1 MKKRAL
7 SVFTRWSLLVTLAG
21 LLSAPSARAQGFDI
35 QDEGQGNERPL
46 RFTVTDLGTLGGM
59 NSQANAIN
67 NRCQVVGNS
76 TLEGEAITRAFLWED
91 GVMTDLGSLGGT
103 FSKANAINNRGQ
115 AVGASEITANAA
127 RHAVLF
133 DRHGIADLGALP
145 ASLVG
150 AAFGI
155 NNRVDIFGGSTTEGS
170 SRAGPFHATQFKDG
184 EGIDLGTLGG
194 PTSFAAGVN
203 NRGQAV
209 GRADLASGVSRAVIF
224 SDGVIT
230 DLGTLAGGTASF
242 GRAINNRG
250 EVACLS
256 NTAAGVFHAC
266 LWRRGVMTDLGTLGG
281 TFSDSAGINNRRQI
295 VGVSTVASGQQH
307 AYMFSKAKM
316 TDLNELIPA
325 NSGWTLVAAT
335 GINDAGEIVGKGLI
349 NGQTHAF
356 LLTPDDDDEE
366 D

>member
-7 SVFTRWSLLVTLAG
+7 NIFTKWSLLVTLAG
-21 LLSAPSARAQGFDI
+21 LPSAPSSRAQGID
-35 QDEGQGNERPL
+35 NTPP

-59 NSQANAIN
+59 NSQATAIN
-67 NRCQVVGNS
+67 HRGQVVGFS

-103 FSKANAINNRGQ
+103 FSKANDINNRGQ
-115 AVGASEITANAA
+115 AVGASEITGNAA
-127 RHAVLF
+127 RHAALF
-133 DRHGIADLGALP
+133 DRHGITDLGAFP

-155 NNRVDIFGGSTTEGS
+155 DNGDDIFGGSTTQGS
-170 SRAGPFHATQFKDG
+170 SRSGPFHAAQFKDG
-184 EGIDLGTLGG
+184 VGIDLGTLGG

-209 GRADLASGVSRAVIF
+209 GRADLPGGFSRAVIF
-224 SDGVIT
+224 SEGVIT
-230 DLGTLAGGTASF
+230 DLGTLPGGTASF

-256 NTAAGVFHAC
+256 DTAGGAFHAC
-266 LWRRGVMTDLGTLGG
+266 LWRHGVMTDLGTIGG

-295 VGVSTVASGQQH
+295 VGTSTVAGGQQH
-307 AYMFSKAKM
+307 AYLFSKGKM

-325 NSGWTLVAAT
+325 DSGWTLVAAT
-335 GINDAGEIVGKGLI
+335 GINDAAEIVGNGTI
-349 NGQTHAF
+349 NGHAHAF
-356 LLTPDDDDEE
+356 LLTPSE
-366 D
+366 DAFLLAS

>member
-1 MKKRAL
+1 MKKQAL
-7 SVFTRWSLLVTLAG
+7 NIFTRGSLLVTLAG
-21 LLSAPSARAQGFDI
+21 LLLAPSARAQGSDN
-35 QDEGQGNERPL
+35 QDEGQGNERAL

-67 NRCQVVGNS
+67 NRGQVVGNS
-76 TLEGEAITRAFLWED
+76 TLAGEAITRAFLWED

-115 AVGASEITANAA
+115 VVGASEVTGNAA

-133 DRHGIADLGALP
+133 DCHGITDLGAFP
-145 ASLVG
+145 GSVVG

-155 NNRVDIFGGSTTEGS
+155 NNRGDIFGGSTTEGS
-170 SRAGPFHATQFKDG
+170 SRSGPFHAAQFKDG

-194 PTSFAAGVN
+194 PTSFASGVN
-203 NRGQAV
+203 RRGQAV
-209 GRADLASGVSRAVIF
+209 GRADLASGLSRAVIF
-224 SDGVIT
+224 SEGVIT
-230 DLGTLAGGTASF
+230 DLGTLDGGTASF

-256 NTAAGVFHAC
+256 DTATGAFHAC

-281 TFSDSAGINNRRQI
+281 TFSDSAGINKHGQI
-295 VGVSTVASGQQH
+295 VGVSTVAGGQQR
-307 AYMFSKAKM
+307 AYIFHKGKM

-325 NSGWTLVAAT
+325 DSGWTLVAAT
-335 GINDAGEIVGKGLI
+335 GINDAGEIIGNGLI
-349 NGQTHAF
+349 NGQTHGF
-356 LLTPDDDDEE
+356 LLTPDDDDGK